1 MSISTISGVEIT
13 AMCSVLPSSSIDNVS
28 LEAQF
33 SEGELDK
40 IIRSTGIKQRRVVH
54 KDTTALALGH
64 CAASDLLNK
73 TQTNIDD
80 IGLIIFVTQTPDY
93 PFPGNAVQLQYKLG
107 LHKGCIAFD
116 VNLGCSG
123 FVYGLWQCA
132 QLLNA
137 SQANKALL
145 VVGDTTSQQYILDNT
160 KVNTL
165 FGDAASAILL
175 SKKPNADPITFDLG
189 SDGSGAPYLIQ
200 PNGGALKP
208 NEPANLSMDGTQ
220 VFAFTLREIPKS
232 IQACLSEKQ
241 WQTANIDY
249 AIMHQA
255 NSMMIKH
262 LGDKLGLSDQQVII
276 EIENCGNTSSASI
289 PLAMC
294 MSIGETLTQR
304 TNNIL
309 VSGFGVGWSW
319 GSAAFTQQA
328 MQACYCI
335 DYIDD

>member
-1 MSISTISGVEIT
+1 
-13 AMCSVLPSSSIDNVS
+13 LPLNSIDNVS
-28 LEAQF
+28 LEEQF

-40 IIRSTGIKQRRVVH
+40 IIRSTGIKQRRVAN
-54 KDTTALALGH
+54 KTTTALTLGH
-64 CAASDLLNK
+64 CAANDLLNK
-73 TQTNIDD
+73 TQTKTDN
-80 IGLIIFVTQTPDY
+80 IGLVIFVTQTPDY
-93 PFPGNAVQLQYKLG
+93 PFPGNAVQLQSKLG
-107 LHKGCIAFD
+107 LQKGCIAFD

-132 QLLNA
+132 HLLNA
-137 SQANKALL
+137 SSATQALL
-145 VVGDTTSQQYILDNT
+145 VVGDTTSHQYLADNT

-175 SKKPNADPITFDLG
+175 SKNSNADPIIFDLG

-208 NEPANLSMDGTQ
+208 SEPANLSMDGTQ

-232 IQACLSEKQ
+232 IQACLSAKQ

-262 LGDKLGLSDQQVII
+262 LGDKLNLSEEQVLIA
-276 EIENCGNTSSASI
+276 IENCGNTSSASI

-294 MSIGETLTQR
+294 MSIGKNLTQN

-335 DYIDD
+335 DYIEDTAHQ